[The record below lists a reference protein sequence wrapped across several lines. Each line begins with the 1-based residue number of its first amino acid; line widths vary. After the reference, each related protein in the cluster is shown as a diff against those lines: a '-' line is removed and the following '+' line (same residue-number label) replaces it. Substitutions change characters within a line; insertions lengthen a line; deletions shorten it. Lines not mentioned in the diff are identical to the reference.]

1 MRVYNGIT
9 TPRTINEQTNLLE
22 NFRSIIINFVKNS
35 KFNVAG
41 GYAFS
46 KVNVPL
52 LRSVLVRS
60 TGLKVLADINELA
73 IKEFLERHGYIV
85 IAHGSDGANSSWIL
99 AIDPRDPYQVA
110 SVKALCKSQEV
121 IEEILRDPNGFV
133 ARLMYSDLPA
143 TVKKILEEKYNAIMG
158 EIAECQD
165 IQCVR
170 DATMRLALLVFD
182 EITGIGL
189 YIANTKLRVVNR
201 PCDIVRR
208 LEGGGR

>member
-1 MRVYNGIT
+1 MREL
-9 TPRTINEQTNLLE
+9 RTIDEQSNLLE
-22 NFRSIIINFVKNS
+22 NYRPIIINFVKNS
-35 KFNVAG
+35 KFNTAG

-46 KVNVPL
+46 KVNIPL
-52 LRSVLVRS
+52 LRSFLVRT
-60 TGLKVLADINELA
+60 TGMKILADINELA

-110 SVKALCKSQEV
+110 SLKALCKSQEV

-143 TVKKILEEKYNAIMG
+143 TVKKILEEKYNAIMA

-165 IQCVR
+165 MKCVR
-170 DATMRLALLVFD
+170 EATMRLALLVFD
-182 EITGIGL
+182 EVTGIGL
-189 YIANTKLRVVNR
+189 YIANTKLRVVNK
-201 PCDIVRR
+201 PCDIARA
-208 LEGGGR
+208 LDGGR